1 MPESKHPP
9 VSVTSA
15 LIYCYGKEPG
25 SKPAIAAKFF
35 KADKSSEEHILNNI
49 LDIAGPA
56 EQSISQNRYISGELA
71 DNPVKSGF
79 IALLELFN
87 QEPVVTGSG
96 HNYHIR
102 QNGGKKLTKKRRYSM
117 KNIKSDK

>member
-1 MPESKHPP
+1 
-9 VSVTSA
+9 V
-15 LIYCYGKEPG
+15 
-25 SKPAIAAKFF
+25 AKLFQPC
-35 KADKSSEEHILNNI
+35 KCGEEHILNNI

-96 HNYHIR
+96 HNYYIR
-102 QNGGKKLTKKRRYSM
+102 QSGGDKLTKKRWYSM